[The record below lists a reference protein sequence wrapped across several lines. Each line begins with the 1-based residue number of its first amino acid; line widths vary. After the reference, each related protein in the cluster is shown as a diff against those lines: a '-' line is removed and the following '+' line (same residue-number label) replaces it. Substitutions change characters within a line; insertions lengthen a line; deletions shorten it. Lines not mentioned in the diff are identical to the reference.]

1 MRPNGV
7 LRLHPRSP
15 HPEGLETPLDTMME
29 PFWLLLAAEGCLRHH
44 EMQMQMAEGRLHHPL
59 SGWYY
64 FSTHPI
70 SPWYILNCVKHYG
83 SRPLHPPCRL
93 PALGWIVCSLL
104 SLSLSFFLLPGC
116 NLLSCSVFN
125 CNELLKRWA
134 SWWQW
139 MSFDYIIS
147 LITGNIF
154 ADSGVWMI
162 ATAVNVSVDDEE

>member
-1 MRPNGV
+1 MGPNGV
-7 LRLHPRSP
+7 LRLHPP
-15 HPEGLETPLDTMME
+15 HPEGLETPLDTRME
-29 PFWLLLAAEGCLRHH
+29 PFWLLLAAEGCLRHL
-44 EMQMQMAEGRLHHPL
+44 EIKCKWPKAVSTIPSPAGITFLVILSPL
-59 SGWYY
+59 D
-64 FSTHPI
+64 
-70 SPWYILNCVKHYG
+70 ILNCIKHPVQDL
-83 SRPLHPPCRL
+83 SILHAGCL
-93 PALGWIVCSLL
+93 LWGGLSALYSL
-104 SLSLSFFLLPGC
+104 SLSLSFFLLSGC

-162 ATAVNVSVDDEE
+162 ATAVDVSVDDEE